1 MNMKK
6 KGLDIR
12 IRGKKYI
19 PILRVGAISTF
30 KPYLRIN
37 LAYGIR
43 ETPNLS
49 IRGNRVIHTLYCILY
64 TIFMSYSFN
73 SRMHRAGKREW
84 VLEMNLKRTVKRK
97 WGPDMTELTLS
108 GVESQELKGWT

>member
-1 MNMKK
+1 MNTKK

-49 IRGNRVIHTLYCILY
+49 IRGSKVIYTLYYILY
-64 TIFMSYSFN
+64 TIFILYSFI
-73 SRMHRAGKREW
+73 SRMHRAGTRH
-84 VLEMNLKRTVKRK
+84 RT
-97 WGPDMTELTLS
+97 
-108 GVESQELKGWT
+108 